1 MAVAQARQQVFS
13 DVRHFFQFAEAQ
25 ESAGAFDGMN
35 RAEHSRQ
42 RIPILRIFFQANRS
56 RSRRSRFSLLSTRK
70 SWTISLS
77 LIAAGPFEGRS
88 GTQ

>member
-42 RIPILRIFFQANRS
+42 RIQILRIVLQANQIAIKAVKVLITLDQKILDDLTVAHR
-56 RSRRSRFSLLSTRK
+56 RRSFRR
-70 SWTISLS
+70 
-77 LIAAGPFEGRS
+77 
-88 GTQ
+88 